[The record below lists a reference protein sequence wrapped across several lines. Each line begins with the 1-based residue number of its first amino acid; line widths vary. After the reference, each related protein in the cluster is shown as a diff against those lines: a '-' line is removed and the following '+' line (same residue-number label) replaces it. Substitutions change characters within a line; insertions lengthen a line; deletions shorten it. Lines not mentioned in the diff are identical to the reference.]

1 MFSKISSIKV
11 NAFKRYSV
19 SASLNIEV
27 DRMTT
32 LFLIFA
38 CFAVASAS
46 YMKHDVKVAD
56 KEFMVKQKAIFEI
69 FMNVWQPE
77 IHNSY
82 YELSQKFTF
91 EGYKDKFNAEAYEN
105 FMHYYDFGF
114 LGMHEIFAPFQ
125 TEHNEQML
133 ALFKMFYF
141 AKDWDTFYN
150 FMVWARFHVNP
161 GMFIQSLT
169 MAILHRNDF
178 TGFVLPP
185 IYEITPY
192 YFFNNYVISSAQQ
205 MKMQGVSKM
214 EKTGDLYSYTFPMNY
229 TNYYV
234 ETNHDS
240 KLAYFM
246 EGKVPRCFKGYY

>member
-1 MFSKISSIKV
+1 MKTFI
-11 NAFKRYSV
+11 
-19 SASLNIEV
+19 
-27 DRMTT
+27 
-32 LFLIFA
+32 LFLA
-38 CFAVASAS
+38 CFAAVSAS
-46 YMKHDVKVAD
+46 YMKDDVKVAD

-69 FMNVWQPE
+69 FINVWQPE

-82 YELSQKFTF
+82 YDLAQKFSF
-91 EGYKDKFNAEAYEN
+91 DAYKSKFSDEVYEN
-105 FMHYYDFGF
+105 FMHFYHYGF
-114 LGMHEIFAPFQ
+114 LDQHEIYAPFQ
-125 TEHNEQML
+125 TEQNKQML
-133 ALFKMFYF
+133 SLFKMFYF

-169 MAILHRNDF
+169 MAVLHRDDF
-178 TGFVLPP
+178 AGIVLPA

-192 YFFNNYVISSAQQ
+192 YFFNNYVIASAQQ

-214 EKTGDLYSYTFPMNY
+214 QKAGDFYSYTFPMNY

-234 ETNHDS
+234 DTNHDS

-246 EGKVPRCFKGYY
+246 EGNVAYNESPVATITVNFLQTLV